1 VVGMDGEGELSLPR
15 YVPAVRS
22 QRPLGPFR
30 GSCVPRRSA
39 KGCAACS
46 RLPWRVFLSPSRT
59 INHRGVL
66 TSTRIDPTF
75 VSRPRGRSGPPSS
88 PTRGYLRS
96 PGEPP
101 FRSVSPSPCS
111 ISFHFALLR
120 YVAKF
125 QRSHR
130 VTLNFSR
137 HARGGSTLLPAR
149 SFPFSPYHTLA
160 PT

>member
-1 VVGMDGEGELSLPR
+1 VVGMEGEGGLSLPR

-30 GSCVPRRSA
+30 GSCVPRRNA

-75 VSRPRGRSGPPSS
+75 VSRPRSGRSGPPSS
-88 PTRGYLRS
+88 PTRGDIFGAPVSPRS
-96 PGEPP
+96 VLFRLLHVP
-101 FRSVSPSPCS
+101 FRFISLCS
-111 ISFHFALLR
+111 ATS
-120 YVAKF
+120 
-125 QRSHR
+125 Q
-130 VTLNFSR
+130 NFSVLTELR
-137 HARGGSTLLPAR
+137 
-149 SFPFSPYHTLA
+149 
-160 PT
+160 